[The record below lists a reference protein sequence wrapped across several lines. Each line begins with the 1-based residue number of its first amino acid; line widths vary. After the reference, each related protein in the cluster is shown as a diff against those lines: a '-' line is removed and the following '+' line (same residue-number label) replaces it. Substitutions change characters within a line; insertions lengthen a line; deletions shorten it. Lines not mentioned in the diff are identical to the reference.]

1 VPGALMSMLGISF
14 LEEIVNEREI
24 TESGQILNEL
34 RKEVQRALHQ
44 KGTKEEAKDGMD
56 IALCV
61 IDRSKKMVQY
71 SGAYNSLYLIRK
83 GELIEYPADRM
94 PIGIFDFSDKSFTS
108 QDFPY
113 LSNDIIYMFSDG
125 YADQFGGPNSKKF
138 KYSALKELL
147 LKIHDLPMKEQKQK
161 LENEFLKWKVA
172 NPQTDDV
179 LIMGLRL

>member
-1 VPGALMSMLGISF
+1 MSMLGISF
-14 LEEIVNEREI
+14 LEEIVNEREL

-44 KGTKEEAKDGMD
+44 KGIREEAKDGMD

-61 IDRSKKMVQY
+61 IDRSKKMIQY

-94 PIGIFDFSDKSFTS
+94 PIGIFDFSDKSFAS
-108 QDFPY
+108 QDIPFLPG
-113 LSNDIIYMFSDG
+113 DIIYMFSDG
-125 YADQFGGPNSKKF
+125 YADQFGGPNNKKF
-138 KYSALKELL
+138 KYSALKELMIR
-147 LKIHDLPMKEQKQK
+147 IHGLPLKEQKK
-161 LENEFLKWKVA
+161 RLETEFLKWKGE

-179 LIMGLRL
+179 LIMGFRL